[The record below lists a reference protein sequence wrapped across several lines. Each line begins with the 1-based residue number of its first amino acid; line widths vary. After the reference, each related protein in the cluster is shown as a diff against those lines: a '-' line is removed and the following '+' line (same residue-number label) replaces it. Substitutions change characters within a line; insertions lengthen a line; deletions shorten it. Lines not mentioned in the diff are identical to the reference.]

1 MASRRA
7 GVLDVVEFLLLHPRL
22 FIVALFAVFMG
33 SAIAMSAS
41 WHSAGAKRSR
51 MENPTALEM
60 MSVAFVGDHAKTQIE
75 AEIRR
80 AARAFNLPAT
90 NDSFSR
96 MGSALVALRKETRVP
111 EMELLRCAR
120 AMGEEVAGTNVDL
133 DFPAATGMCAVTLSR

>member
-1 MASRRA
+1 MASRRV

-22 FIVALFAVFMG
+22 FIVALFVAFMG

-41 WHSAGAKRSR
+41 GRGVEAKETRV
-51 MENPTALEM
+51 ENPTALEM
-60 MSVAFVGDHAKTQIE
+60 MPVAFVGGHAKPQIE

-80 AARAFNLPAT
+80 TAKAFNLPAT

-120 AMGEEVAGTNVDL
+120 AMGEEVNGISLEL
-133 DFPAATGMCAVTLSR
+133 DFPTAGGVCAVTLSR